1 MLYFTVIRFFISISL
16 LICYRKAYDTL
27 RSFLKIHRVKIGI
40 CKKTLNFANIFN
52 ALKLIA
58 NLARTC
64 SFINYLSPTLFV
76 GRCCCENIKN
86 GVIRWRKVGL
96 FRRSRH
102 DEKIWSQKYCQ
113 ITRSLHSDW
122 ACLYSYGIHALWRF
136 ENISSCKVINHNMC
150 FHFIVLTKRMSNFY
164 IIMVILKIKLCNI
177 RNIHQNIRHK

>member
-1 MLYFTVIRFFISISL
+1 M
-16 LICYRKAYDTL
+16 
-27 RSFLKIHRVKIGI
+27 
-40 CKKTLNFANIFN
+40 
-52 ALKLIA
+52 
-58 NLARTC
+58 ARTC

-136 ENISSCKVINHNMC
+136 ENISSCKVIIHNIC
-150 FHFIVLTKRMSNFY
+150 FQFIVLSLICRNEWVIFILLWLYLKLNCVIYETVIKIDDINNPKQQIEASINYFTETTMPWATLYVIRQGFLITCHLFSRRQW
-164 IIMVILKIKLCNI
+164 IIYN
-177 RNIHQNIRHK
+177 HQF